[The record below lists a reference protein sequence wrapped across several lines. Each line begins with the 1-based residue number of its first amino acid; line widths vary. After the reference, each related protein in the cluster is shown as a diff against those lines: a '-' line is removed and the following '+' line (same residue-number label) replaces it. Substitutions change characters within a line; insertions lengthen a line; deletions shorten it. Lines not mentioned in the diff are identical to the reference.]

1 MKKSMSHILRI
12 EIPGEAYKNTSKEK
26 HDVEIKGCTRF
37 NALHE
42 HTPSHYVDTFVAEV
56 YTTTF
61 SDISPFHSALWNYF
75 PKTLYSP
82 I

>member
-1 MKKSMSHILRI
+1 MKKSILRK